1 MKTKKGKRI
10 MGEYEYQFML
20 LEPNVAKRALYACLI
35 LAAFV
40 ASISFFLAR

>member
-1 MKTKKGKRI
+1 

-35 LAAFV
+35 LAMFV
-40 ASISFFLAR
+40 ACVSFLLAR